1 MFEVRAMDRLKA
13 ALLGLLASAIVASP
27 VLAGSEIKV
36 DLLRNGIGVMPSP
49 TDFQFGQTG
58 AGPDGKW
65 AVVRDADARQG
76 AALEQYSTDPYEGR
90 MPLAIY
96 QGASFRNVVAT
107 VRFKLLE
114 STTRSAGIAVR
125 VFTAGDYYVAV
136 ANALEGRVD
145 LFHFIDGRRTRIAGA
160 EAPVLKRRWQT
171 LELAANESRFTVWLD
186 GTPLFDAYD
195 GALLKEGQV
204 ALWTEE
210 DNVTRFDDLT
220 IVPLGHHEGE

>member
-1 MFEVRAMDRLKA
+1 MLDMGAIVRLKA
-13 ALLGLLASAIVASP
+13 ALLGLTASAIIASL

-36 DLLRNGIGVMPSP
+36 DLIRNGIGVAPSS
-49 TDFQFGQTG
+49 DFQLGQTG
-58 AGPDGKW
+58 GGPDGKW
-65 AVVRDADARQG
+65 AVVRDAEARQG
-76 AALEQYSTDPYEGR
+76 AAIEQYSTDPHEGR

-96 QGASFRNVVAT
+96 QGGSFKNVVAT

-114 STTRSAGIAVR
+114 STTKSAGIAVR
-125 VFTAGDYYVAV
+125 LFTAGDYYVAV

-145 LFHFIDGRRTRIAGA
+145 LFRFSDGRRTRIAGA
-160 EAPVLKRRWQT
+160 DAAVFKRRWQT
-171 LELAANESRFTVWLD
+171 LELAVNESRFTVSLD

-195 GALLKEGQV
+195 GALLKEGQI

-220 IVPLGHHEGE
+220 IVPLGQ